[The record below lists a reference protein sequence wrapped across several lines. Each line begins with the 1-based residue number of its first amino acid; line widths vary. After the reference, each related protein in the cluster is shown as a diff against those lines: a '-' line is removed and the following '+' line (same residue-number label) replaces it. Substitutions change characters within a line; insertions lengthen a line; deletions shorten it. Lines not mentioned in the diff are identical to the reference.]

1 MGRRRLLP
9 LAIVAAALA
18 AVGLVAWIV
27 AGTPSAVL
35 QNEPSLPVLPT
46 PSGMDAVSVEVAPG
60 ESAGDISRRLEE
72 AGVIESARLFRILVA
87 LMGVEDEMV
96 AGRYEFDRGMPTL
109 QVIGRLRQGITMPLT
124 VTVPEGLRS
133 EEVALVMER
142 EGIVKADDFRR
153 ALASEAYDFAFLAER
168 PGGAGLEGYLF
179 PATYGFSRGVTAEE
193 VVRRMLAAFDT
204 QVTPE
209 LRQAIQASDLTL
221 HEAVT
226 LASIVERE
234 AVRPEE
240 RPLIAGVFLNRLR
253 LGMPLGADPT
263 VQYALANDP
272 VSVERFGF
280 WKQGLTTEDLEV
292 DSPYNTYVN
301 GGLPPG
307 PIANPGLASLEAVAH
322 PTETS
327 YLYFVAKQ
335 DGSHVF
341 AETLEEHLRNVEE
354 YQP

>member
-1 MGRRRLLP
+1 MGRSRLLP
-9 LAIVAAALA
+9 LAIAAAALA
-18 AVGLVAWIV
+18 AVALVAWIV
-27 AGTPSAVL
+27 AGTPGAVL
-35 QNEPSLPVLPT
+35 QNEPPMPVLPT
-46 PSGMDAVSVEVAPG
+46 PSGTDAVSVEVAPG
-60 ESAGDISRRLEE
+60 ESAGDISQRLEE

-87 LMGVEDEMV
+87 LMGVENEMV
-96 AGRYEFDRGMPTL
+96 AGRYEFDRGMLTL
-109 QVIGRLRQGITMPLT
+109 QVIGRLRRGITMPLT

-133 EEVALVMER
+133 EEVALVVER
-142 EGIVKADDFRR
+142 EDIVKAEDFRH
-153 ALASEAYDFAFLAER
+153 ALASEAYDFGFLAER
-168 PGGAGLEGYLF
+168 PPGAGLEGYLF

-193 VVRRMLAAFDT
+193 AVRRMLAAFDA

-209 LRQAIQASDLTL
+209 LRQAVRASGLTL

-253 LGMPLGADPT
+253 LSMPLEADPT

-272 VSVERFGF
+272 ASVERFGF
-280 WKQGLTTEDLEV
+280 WKQGLTTEDLQV
-292 DSPYNTYVN
+292 DSSYNTYVN

-322 PTETS
+322 PAQTN
-327 YLYFVAKQ
+327 YLYFVARQ

-341 AETLEEHLRNVEE
+341 AETLEEHLRNVEQ
-354 YQP
+354 YQR

>member
-1 MGRRRLLP
+1 MGRSRLLP
-9 LAIVAAALA
+9 LAIAVAALA
-18 AVGLVAWIV
+18 AVGLAAWV
-27 AGTPSAVL
+27 VSCTPSAVL
-35 QNEPSLPVLPT
+35 QHEPSLPVLPT
-46 PSGMDAVSVEVAPG
+46 PSGADTVSLDVTPG
-60 ESAGDISRRLEE
+60 EGAGDIGQRLDE
-72 AGVIESARLFRILVA
+72 AGVIESGRLFRILVA

-133 EEVALVMER
+133 EEVALLMER
-142 EGIVKADDFRR
+142 QGIVKAEDFQR
-153 ALASEAYDFAFLAER
+153 ALASEAYDFDFLSER
-168 PGGAGLEGYLF
+168 PPGAGLEGYLF

-193 VVRRMLAAFDT
+193 VVRRMLAAFDA

-209 LRQAIQASDLTL
+209 LRQAIQASGLTL
-221 HEAVT
+221 HEGVT

-234 AVRPEE
+234 AVLPEE
-240 RPLIAGVFLNRLR
+240 RPIIASVFLNRLR
-253 LGMPLGADPT
+253 LGMPLEADPT

-272 VSVERFGF
+272 ASVDRFGF
-280 WKQGLTTEDLEV
+280 WKQGLTTEDLQV

-307 PIANPGLASLEAVAH
+307 PIANPGLASLQAVAY
-322 PTETS
+322 PAQTD
-327 YLYFVAKQ
+327 YLYFVARN

-341 AETLEEHLRNVEE
+341 AETLEEHLRNVEQ
-354 YQP
+354 YQR

>member
-1 MGRRRLLP
+1 MGRSRLLP
-9 LAIVAAALA
+9 LAIAAAALA
-18 AVGLVAWIV
+18 AVGLVAWAV
-27 AGTPSAVL
+27 SCTPGAVL
-35 QNEPSLPVLPT
+35 QNEPALPVLPT
-46 PSGMDAVSVEVAPG
+46 PSGTNVVSVEVAAG

-72 AGVIESARLFRILVA
+72 TGAIESARLFRILVA
-87 LMGVEDEMV
+87 LMGVENEMV
-96 AGRYEFDRGMPTL
+96 AGRYEFDRGMPAL
-109 QVIGRLRQGITMPLT
+109 QVIGRLRLGITMPLT

-142 EGIVKADDFRR
+142 GGIVKAEDFRR

-168 PGGAGLEGYLF
+168 PPGAGLEGYLF

-193 VVRRMLAAFDT
+193 VVRRMLAAFDA
-204 QVTPE
+204 QVTPA
-209 LRQAIQASDLTL
+209 LRQAIQASGLTL

-263 VQYALANDP
+263 IQYALANDP
-272 VSVERFGF
+272 ASVERFGF
-280 WKQGLTTEDLEV
+280 WKQGLTTEDLQV

-322 PTETS
+322 PAQTS
-327 YLYFVAKQ
+327 YLYFVARQ

-354 YQP
+354 YQR